1 MKKNMINKFTL
12 KVLSLIIA
20 ILIWLLVRNVDD
32 PIVVRTFYEI
42 PVSIENASYL
52 AENLEIPLLVDG
64 KDTVKVR
71 VKGARSVVSKLKK
84 EDIKAVADMT
94 QIISKDTTPIMVP
107 VEVTG
112 TGISD
117 SDITV
122 RPRNIQVDIEKQK
135 SVEKTIAVSTGDT
148 QPDKD
153 YEIGNLKAN
162 PEKVTISGPETIIN
176 KIDKVVALI
185 DVMTGRKE
193 SNIEIKSQLK
203 IYDKNLD
210 ELSPK
215 QLEYLNIKEISD
227 NTIRI
232 QAQFWKVKQNV
243 KIKAEYSG
251 EPKRGY
257 EVDSINLVPDTISV
271 AGTDEALKKLEQE
284 GNTLEIPGKYIDVTD
299 KTGDFE
305 QNIDLSEL
313 LPEDLKLVRDLNS
326 SVIATV
332 KILPYNS
339 RDYEVSVTQIEADN
353 KAEDLDLVF
362 QDEQITIRAKA
373 KEQDLDSLSA
383 ANIQVQIDLS
393 GYGEGEYEVPVTV
406 TLPGGYELVES
417 IKVKVKLVPG
427 AEK

>member
-12 KVLSLIIA
+12 KILSLIIA
-20 ILIWLLVRNVDD
+20 VLIWLLVRNVDD
-32 PIVVRTFYEI
+32 PIIVRTFYEI
-42 PVSIENASYL
+42 PVNIENASYL

-71 VKGARSVVSKLKK
+71 IKGARSVVSKLEKT
-84 EDIKAVADMT
+84 DITAVADMT

-107 VEVTG
+107 VEVTCV
-112 TGISD
+112 GISD

-122 RPRNIQVDIEKQK
+122 KPRNIQVNIEKQK

-162 PEKVTISGPETIIN
+162 PEKVTISGPETIID

-185 DVMTGRKE
+185 DVTGRKE

-215 QLEYLNIKEISD
+215 QLEYLNLKEISD
-227 NTIRI
+227 NTIKI
-232 QAQFWKVKQNV
+232 QAQFWKVEQNV
-243 KIKAEYSG
+243 KIRAEYSG
-251 EPKRGY
+251 EPRQGY

-271 AGTDEALKKLEQE
+271 AGTDE
-284 GNTLEIPGKYIDVTD
+284 
-299 KTGDFE
+299 
-305 QNIDLSEL
+305 L
-313 LPEDLKLVRDLNS
+313 LPENLKLVRDLNS

-339 RDYEVSVTQIEADN
+339 RDYDVSVTQIEASN

-362 QDEQITIRAKA
+362 QDEQITIRARA
-373 KEQDLDSLSA
+373 KEQDLDSLST
-383 ANIQVQIDLS
+383 ANIKVQIDLK

-406 TLPGGYELVES
+406 TLPSGYELVEN

>member
-185 DVMTGRKE
+185 DVTGRKE

-313 LPEDLKLVRDLNS
+313 LQEDLKLVRDLNS

-383 ANIQVQIDLS
+383 ANIQVQIDLN

>member
-12 KVLSLIIA
+12 KILSLIIA

-32 PIVVRTFYEI
+32 PIIVRTFYEI
-42 PVSIENASYL
+42 PVTIENASYL

-71 VKGARSVVSKLKK
+71 IKGARSVVNKLEK
-84 EDIKAVADMT
+84 EDITAVADMT

-107 VEVTG
+107 VEVTC

-122 RPRNIQVDIEKQK
+122 RPRNIQVNIEKQK

-162 PEKVTISGPETIIN
+162 PEKVTISGPESIIDR
-176 KIDKVVALI
+176 IDKVVALV
-185 DVMTGRKE
+185 DVTGRKE

-210 ELSPK
+210 ELSAK

-243 KIKAEYSG
+243 KVKAEYSG
-251 EPKRGY
+251 EPKHGY
-257 EVDSINLVPDTISV
+257 EVDSINLVPDTVSV
-271 AGTDEALKKLEQE
+271 AGTEEALKKLEQE

-305 QNIDLSEL
+305 ENIDLNEL
-313 LPEDLKLVRDLNS
+313 LPEDLKLVRDVNS

-339 RDYEVSVTQIEADN
+339 RDYEVSVTQIKADN

-373 KEQDLDSLSA
+373 KEQDLDSLSTA
-383 ANIQVQIDLS
+383 DIQVQIDLN

-406 TLPGGYELVES
+406 TLPSGYELVED

>member
-94 QIISKDTTPIMVP
+94 QIISKDTTTIMVP

-185 DVMTGRKE
+185 DVTGRKE

-299 KTGDFE
+299 KAGDFE

>member
-12 KVLSLIIA
+12 KILSLIIA
-20 ILIWLLVRNVDD
+20 VLIWLLVRNVDD
-32 PIVVRTFYEI
+32 PIIVRTFYEI
-42 PVSIENASYL
+42 PVTIENASYL

-71 VKGARSVVSKLKK
+71 IKGARSVVSQLKK
-84 EDIKAVADMT
+84 EDITAVADMT

-107 VEVTG
+107 VEVTC

-185 DVMTGRKE
+185 DVTGRKE

-251 EPKRGY
+251 EPKHGY

-406 TLPGGYELVES
+406 TLPSGYELVES

>member
-12 KVLSLIIA
+12 KILSLIIA

-32 PIVVRTFYEI
+32 PIIVRTFYEI
-42 PVSIENASYL
+42 PVTIENASYL

-71 VKGARSVVSKLKK
+71 IKGARSVVNKLEK
-84 EDIKAVADMT
+84 EDITAVADMT

-107 VEVTG
+107 VEVTC

-122 RPRNIQVDIEKQK
+122 KPRNIQVNIEKQK

-162 PEKVTISGPETIIN
+162 PEKVTISGPESIIDR
-176 KIDKVVALI
+176 IDKVVALV
-185 DVMTGRKE
+185 DVTGRKE

-210 ELSPK
+210 ELSAK

-251 EPKRGY
+251 EPKHGY
-257 EVDSINLVPDTISV
+257 EVDSINLVPDTVSV
-271 AGTDEALKKLEQE
+271 AGTEEALKKLEQE

-305 QNIDLSEL
+305 ENIDLNEL
-313 LPEDLKLVRDLNS
+313 LPEDLKLVRDVNS

-339 RDYEVSVTQIEADN
+339 RDYEVSVTQIKADN
-353 KAEDLDLVF
+353 KAENLDLVF

-373 KEQDLDSLSA
+373 KEQDLDSLSTA
-383 ANIQVQIDLS
+383 DIQVQIDLN

-406 TLPGGYELVES
+406 TLPSGYELVED

>member
-12 KVLSLIIA
+12 KILSLIIA

-32 PIVVRTFYEI
+32 PIIVRTFYEI
-42 PVSIENASYL
+42 PVTIENASYL

-71 VKGARSVVSKLKK
+71 IKGARSVVNKLEK
-84 EDIKAVADMT
+84 EDITAVADMT

-107 VEVTG
+107 VEVTC

-122 RPRNIQVDIEKQK
+122 RPRNIQVNIEKQK

-162 PEKVTISGPETIIN
+162 PEKVTISGPESIIDR
-176 KIDKVVALI
+176 IDKVVALV
-185 DVMTGRKE
+185 DVTGRKE

-210 ELSPK
+210 ELSAK

-251 EPKRGY
+251 EPKHGY
-257 EVDSINLVPDTISV
+257 EVDSINLVPDTVSV
-271 AGTDEALKKLEQE
+271 AGTEEALKKLEQE

-299 KTGDFE
+299 KTEDFE
-305 QNIDLSEL
+305 ENIDLNEL
-313 LPEDLKLVRDLNS
+313 LPEDLKLVRDVNS

-339 RDYEVSVTQIEADN
+339 RDYEVSVTQIKADN

-373 KEQDLDSLSA
+373 KEQDLDSLSTA
-383 ANIQVQIDLS
+383 DIQVQIDLN

-406 TLPGGYELVES
+406 TLPSGYELVED

>member
-185 DVMTGRKE
+185 DVTGRKE

-353 KAEDLDLVF
+353 KAEDLDLIF

>member
-12 KVLSLIIA
+12 KILSLIIA

-32 PIVVRTFYEI
+32 PIIVRTFYEI
-42 PVSIENASYL
+42 PVTIENASYL

-71 VKGARSVVSKLKK
+71 IKGARSVVNKLEK
-84 EDIKAVADMT
+84 EDITAVADMT

-107 VEVTG
+107 VEVTC

-122 RPRNIQVDIEKQK
+122 RPRNIQVNIEKQK

-162 PEKVTISGPETIIN
+162 PEKVTISGPESIIDR
-176 KIDKVVALI
+176 IDKVVALV
-185 DVMTGRKE
+185 DVTGRKE

-210 ELSPK
+210 ELSAK

-251 EPKRGY
+251 EPKHGY
-257 EVDSINLVPDTISV
+257 EVDSINLVPDTVSV
-271 AGTDEALKKLEQE
+271 AGTEEALKKLEQE

-305 QNIDLSEL
+305 ENIDLNEL
-313 LPEDLKLVRDLNS
+313 LPEDLKLVRDVNS

-339 RDYEVSVTQIEADN
+339 RDYEVSVTQIKADN
-353 KAEDLDLVF
+353 KAENLDLVF

-373 KEQDLDSLSA
+373 KEQDLDSLSTA
-383 ANIQVQIDLS
+383 DIQVQIDLN

-406 TLPGGYELVES
+406 TLPSGYELVED

>member
-12 KVLSLIIA
+12 KILSLIIA

-32 PIVVRTFYEI
+32 PIIVRTFHEI
-42 PVSIENASYL
+42 PVTIENASYL

-71 VKGARSVVSKLKK
+71 IKGARSVVNKLEK
-84 EDIKAVADMT
+84 EDITAVADMT

-107 VEVTG
+107 VEVTC

-122 RPRNIQVDIEKQK
+122 RPRNIQVNIEKQK

-162 PEKVTISGPETIIN
+162 PEKVTISGPESIIDR
-176 KIDKVVALI
+176 IDKVVALV
-185 DVMTGRKE
+185 DVTGRKE

-210 ELSPK
+210 ELSAK

-251 EPKRGY
+251 EPKHGY
-257 EVDSINLVPDTISV
+257 EVDSINLVPDTVSV
-271 AGTDEALKKLEQE
+271 AGTEEALKKLEQE

-305 QNIDLSEL
+305 ENIDLNEL
-313 LPEDLKLVRDLNS
+313 LPEDLKLVRDVNS

-339 RDYEVSVTQIEADN
+339 RDYEVSVTQIKADN

-373 KEQDLDSLSA
+373 KEQDLDSLSTA
-383 ANIQVQIDLS
+383 DIQVQIDLN

-406 TLPGGYELVES
+406 TLPSGYELVED

>member
-185 DVMTGRKE
+185 DVTGRKE

-232 QAQFWKVKQNV
+232 QAQFWKVKQSV

-339 RDYEVSVTQIEADN
+339 RDYEVCVTQIEADN
-353 KAEDLDLVF
+353 KAEDLDLIF

>member
-42 PVSIENASYL
+42 PVSIENASYF

-185 DVMTGRKE
+185 DVTGRKE

-353 KAEDLDLVF
+353 KAEDLNLVF

-383 ANIQVQIDLS
+383 ANIQVQIDLN

>member
-12 KVLSLIIA
+12 KILSLIIA

-32 PIVVRTFYEI
+32 PIIVRTFYEI
-42 PVSIENASYL
+42 PVTIENASYL

-71 VKGARSVVSKLKK
+71 IKGARSVVNKLEK
-84 EDIKAVADMT
+84 EDITAVADMT

-107 VEVTG
+107 VEVTC

-122 RPRNIQVDIEKQK
+122 RPRNIQVNIEKQK

-162 PEKVTISGPETIIN
+162 PERVTISGPESIIDR
-176 KIDKVVALI
+176 IDKVVALV
-185 DVMTGRKE
+185 DVTGRKE

-210 ELSPK
+210 ELSAK

-251 EPKRGY
+251 EPKHGY
-257 EVDSINLVPDTISV
+257 EVDSINLVPDTVSV
-271 AGTDEALKKLEQE
+271 AGTEEALKKLEQE

-305 QNIDLSEL
+305 ENIDLNEL
-313 LPEDLKLVRDLNS
+313 LPEDLKLVRDVNS

-339 RDYEVSVTQIEADN
+339 RDYEVSVTQIKADN

-373 KEQDLDSLSA
+373 KEQDLDSLSTA
-383 ANIQVQIDLS
+383 DIQVQIDLN

-406 TLPGGYELVES
+406 TLPSGYELVED

>member
-185 DVMTGRKE
+185 DVTGRKE

-284 GNTLEIPGKYIDVTD
+284 GNTLEIQGKYIDVTD

>member
-1 MKKNMINKFTL
+1 MINKFTL

-185 DVMTGRKE
+185 DVTGRKE

>member
-12 KVLSLIIA
+12 KILSLIIA

-32 PIVVRTFYEI
+32 PIIVRTFYEI
-42 PVSIENASYL
+42 PVTIENASYL

-71 VKGARSVVSKLKK
+71 IKGARSVVNKLEK
-84 EDIKAVADMT
+84 EDITAVADMT

-107 VEVTG
+107 VEVTC

-122 RPRNIQVDIEKQK
+122 RPRNIQVNIEKQK

-162 PEKVTISGPETIIN
+162 PEKVTISGPESIIDR
-176 KIDKVVALI
+176 IDKVVALV
-185 DVMTGRKE
+185 DVTGRKE

-210 ELSPK
+210 ELSAK

-251 EPKRGY
+251 EPKHGY
-257 EVDSINLVPDTISV
+257 EVDSINLVPDTVSV
-271 AGTDEALKKLEQE
+271 AGTEEALKKLEQE

-305 QNIDLSEL
+305 ENIDLNEL

-339 RDYEVSVTQIEADN
+339 RDYEVSVTQIKADN

-373 KEQDLDSLSA
+373 KEQDLDSLSTA
-383 ANIQVQIDLS
+383 DIQVQIDLN

-406 TLPGGYELVES
+406 TLPSGYELVED

>member
-185 DVMTGRKE
+185 DVTGRKE

-299 KTGDFE
+299 KKGDFE

>member
-12 KVLSLIIA
+12 KILSLIIA

-32 PIVVRTFYEI
+32 PIIVRTFYEI
-42 PVSIENASYL
+42 PVTIENASYL

-71 VKGARSVVSKLKK
+71 IKGTRSVVNKLEK
-84 EDIKAVADMT
+84 EDITAVADMT

-107 VEVTG
+107 VEVTC

-122 RPRNIQVDIEKQK
+122 RPRNIQVNIEKQK

-162 PEKVTISGPETIIN
+162 PEKVTISGPESIIDR
-176 KIDKVVALI
+176 IDKVVALV
-185 DVMTGRKE
+185 DVTGRKE

-210 ELSPK
+210 ELSAK

-251 EPKRGY
+251 EPKHGY
-257 EVDSINLVPDTISV
+257 EVDSINLVPDTVSV
-271 AGTDEALKKLEQE
+271 AGTEEALKKLEQE

-305 QNIDLSEL
+305 ENIDLNEL
-313 LPEDLKLVRDLNS
+313 LPEDLKLVRDVNS

-339 RDYEVSVTQIEADN
+339 RDYEVSVTQIKADN

-373 KEQDLDSLSA
+373 KEQDLDSLSTA
-383 ANIQVQIDLS
+383 DIQVQIDLN

-406 TLPGGYELVES
+406 TLPSGYELVED

>member
-52 AENLEIPLLVDG
+52 EENLESPLLVDV

-185 DVMTGRKE
+185 DVTGRKE

>member
-1 MKKNMINKFTL
+1 MINKFTL
-12 KVLSLIIA
+12 KILSLIIA
-20 ILIWLLVRNVDD
+20 VLIWLLVRNVDD
-32 PIVVRTFYEI
+32 PIMVKSFYEI
-42 PVSIENASYL
+42 PVTIENASYL

-71 VKGARSVVSKLKK
+71 IKGARSVVSKLKK
-84 EDIKAVADMT
+84 KDITAVADMT

-107 VEVTG
+107 VEINCA
-112 TGISD
+112 GITE

-122 RPRNIQVDIEKQK
+122 RPRNIQVDIQKQK

-153 YEIGNLKAN
+153 YEIGSLKAN
-162 PEKVTISGPETIIN
+162 PEKVTISGPETIID

-185 DVMTGRKE
+185 DVTGRKE
-193 SNIEIKSQLK
+193 SNVEINSQLK

-215 QLEYLNIKEISD
+215 KLEYLNLKEISD
-227 NTIRI
+227 NTIKI

-243 KIKAEYSG
+243 KIKVEYSG
-251 EPKRGY
+251 EPMRGY
-257 EVDSINLVPDTISV
+257 EVDSINLVPNTISI
-271 AGTDEALKKLEQE
+271 AGTDKALEKLEKE

-299 KTGDFE
+299 KTADFE
-305 QNIDLSEL
+305 ENIDLNEL

-339 RDYEVSVTQIEADN
+339 RDYEVSVTQIEAKN
-353 KAEDLDLVF
+353 KTENLDLVF

-373 KEQDLDSLSA
+373 KEQDLDSLDVA
-383 ANIQVQIDLS
+383 EIQAQIDLS
-393 GYGEGEYEVPVTV
+393 GYGEGEYEIPVTI
-406 TLPGGYELVES
+406 TLPSGYELVS
-417 IKVKVKLVPG
+417 DIKVKVKLVPG

>member
-12 KVLSLIIA
+12 KILSLIIA

-32 PIVVRTFYEI
+32 PIIVRTFYEI
-42 PVSIENASYL
+42 PVTIENASYF

-71 VKGARSVVSKLKK
+71 IKGARSVVSKLKK
-84 EDIKAVADMT
+84 EDITAVADMT

-107 VEVTG
+107 VEVTC

-185 DVMTGRKE
+185 DVTGRKE

-251 EPKRGY
+251 EPKHGY

-406 TLPGGYELVES
+406 TLPSGYELVES

-427 AEK
+427 ADK

>member
-1 MKKNMINKFTL
+1 MKKNMLNKFTL
-12 KVLSLIIA
+12 KILSLIIA

-32 PIVVRTFYEI
+32 PIIVRTFYEI
-42 PVSIENASYL
+42 PVTIENASYR

-71 VKGARSVVSKLKK
+71 IKGARSVVNKLEK
-84 EDIKAVADMT
+84 EDITAVADMT

-107 VEVTG
+107 VEVTC

-122 RPRNIQVDIEKQK
+122 RPRNIQVNIEKQK

-162 PEKVTISGPETIIN
+162 PEKVTISGPESIIDR
-176 KIDKVVALI
+176 IDKVVALV
-185 DVMTGRKE
+185 DVTGRKE

-210 ELSPK
+210 ELSAK

-251 EPKRGY
+251 EPKHGY
-257 EVDSINLVPDTISV
+257 EVDSINLVPDTVSV
-271 AGTDEALKKLEQE
+271 AGTEEALKKLEQE

-305 QNIDLSEL
+305 ENIDLNEL
-313 LPEDLKLVRDLNS
+313 LPEDLKLVRDVNS

-339 RDYEVSVTQIEADN
+339 RDYEVSVTQIKADN

-373 KEQDLDSLSA
+373 KEQDLDSLSTA
-383 ANIQVQIDLS
+383 DIQVQIDLN

-406 TLPGGYELVES
+406 TLPSGYELVED

>member
-42 PVSIENASYL
+42 PVSIENASYF

-185 DVMTGRKE
+185 DVTGRKE

-232 QAQFWKVKQNV
+232 QAQFWKVKQSV

>member
-71 VKGARSVVSKLKK
+71 VKGAHSVVSKLKK

-185 DVMTGRKE
+185 DVTGRKE

>member
-185 DVMTGRKE
+185 DVTGRKE

-232 QAQFWKVKQNV
+232 HAQFWKVKQNV

>member
-12 KVLSLIIA
+12 KILSLIIA

-32 PIVVRTFYEI
+32 PIIVRTFYEI
-42 PVSIENASYL
+42 PVRIENASYF

-71 VKGARSVVSKLKK
+71 IKGVRSVVNKLKK
-84 EDIKAVADMT
+84 EDITAVADMT

-107 VEVTG
+107 VEVTC

-122 RPRNIQVDIEKQK
+122 RPRNIQVNIEKQK

-162 PEKVTISGPETIIN
+162 PEKVTISGPESIIDR
-176 KIDKVVALI
+176 IDKVVALV
-185 DVMTGRKE
+185 DVTGRKE

-210 ELSPK
+210 ELSVK

-251 EPKRGY
+251 EPKHGY
-257 EVDSINLVPDTISV
+257 EVDSINLVPDTVSV
-271 AGTDEALKKLEQE
+271 AGTEEALKKLEKE

-299 KTGDFE
+299 KTGDFDE
-305 QNIDLSEL
+305 NIDLNEL

-339 RDYEVSVTQIEADN
+339 RDYEVSVTQIKADN

-383 ANIQVQIDLS
+383 ANIQVQIDLN

-406 TLPGGYELVES
+406 TLPSGYELVED
-417 IKVKVKLVPG
+417 IKVKLKLVPG

>member
-1 MKKNMINKFTL
+1 MKKNIINKFTL
-12 KVLSLIIA
+12 KILSLIIA

-32 PIVVRTFYEI
+32 PIIVRTFYEI
-42 PVSIENASYL
+42 PVTIENASYL

-71 VKGARSVVSKLKK
+71 IKGARSVVNKLEK
-84 EDIKAVADMT
+84 EDITAVADMT

-107 VEVTG
+107 VEVTC

-122 RPRNIQVDIEKQK
+122 RPRNIQVNIEKQK

-162 PEKVTISGPETIIN
+162 PEKVTISGPESIIDR
-176 KIDKVVALI
+176 IDKVVALV
-185 DVMTGRKE
+185 DVTGRKE

-210 ELSPK
+210 ELSAK

-251 EPKRGY
+251 EPKHGY
-257 EVDSINLVPDTISV
+257 EVDSINLVPDTVSV
-271 AGTDEALKKLEQE
+271 AGTEEALKKLEQE

-305 QNIDLSEL
+305 ENIDLNEL
-313 LPEDLKLVRDLNS
+313 LPEDLKLVRDVNS

-339 RDYEVSVTQIEADN
+339 RDYEVSVTQIKADN

-373 KEQDLDSLSA
+373 KEQDLDSLSTA
-383 ANIQVQIDLS
+383 DIQVQIDLN

-406 TLPGGYELVES
+406 TLPSGYELVED

>member
-12 KVLSLIIA
+12 KILSLIIA

-32 PIVVRTFYEI
+32 PIIVRTFYEI
-42 PVSIENASYL
+42 PVTIENASYL

-71 VKGARSVVSKLKK
+71 IKGARSVVNKLEK
-84 EDIKAVADMT
+84 EDITAVADMT

-107 VEVTG
+107 VEVTC

-122 RPRNIQVDIEKQK
+122 RPRNIQVNIEKQK

-162 PEKVTISGPETIIN
+162 PEKVTISGPESIIDR
-176 KIDKVVALI
+176 IDKVVALV
-185 DVMTGRKE
+185 DVTGRKE

-210 ELSPK
+210 ELSAK

-251 EPKRGY
+251 EPKHGC
-257 EVDSINLVPDTISV
+257 EVDSINLVPDTVSV
-271 AGTDEALKKLEQE
+271 AGTEEALKKLEQE

-305 QNIDLSEL
+305 ENIDLNEL
-313 LPEDLKLVRDLNS
+313 LPEDLKLVRDVNS

-339 RDYEVSVTQIEADN
+339 RDYEVSVTQIKADN

-373 KEQDLDSLSA
+373 KEQDLDSLSTA
-383 ANIQVQIDLS
+383 DIQVQIDLN

-406 TLPGGYELVES
+406 TLPSGYELVED

>member
-185 DVMTGRKE
+185 DVTGRKE

-339 RDYEVSVTQIEADN
+339 RAYEVSVTQIEADN

-383 ANIQVQIDLS
+383 ANIQVQIDLN

>member
-32 PIVVRTFYEI
+32 PIIVRTFYEI

-185 DVMTGRKE
+185 DVTGRKE

-383 ANIQVQIDLS
+383 ANIQVQIDLN

>member
-185 DVMTGRKE
+185 DVTGRKE

-353 KAEDLDLVF
+353 KAEVLDLVF

>member
-94 QIISKDTTPIMVP
+94 QIIAKDTTPIMVP

-185 DVMTGRKE
+185 DVTGRKE

>member
-42 PVSIENASYL
+42 PISIENASYL

-185 DVMTGRKE
+185 DVTGRKE

>member
-12 KVLSLIIA
+12 KILSLIIA

-32 PIVVRTFYEI
+32 PIIVRTFYEI
-42 PVSIENASYL
+42 PVTIENASYL

-71 VKGARSVVSKLKK
+71 IKGARSVVNKLEK
-84 EDIKAVADMT
+84 EDITAVADMT

-107 VEVTG
+107 VEVTC

-122 RPRNIQVDIEKQK
+122 RPRNIQVNIEKQK

-162 PEKVTISGPETIIN
+162 PEKVTISGPESIIDR
-176 KIDKVVALI
+176 IDKVVALV
-185 DVMTGRKE
+185 DVTGRKE

-210 ELSPK
+210 ELSAK

-251 EPKRGY
+251 EPKHGY
-257 EVDSINLVPDTISV
+257 EVDSINLVPDTVSV
-271 AGTDEALKKLEQE
+271 AGTEEALKKLEQE

-305 QNIDLSEL
+305 ENIDLNEL
-313 LPEDLKLVRDLNS
+313 LPEDLKLVRDVNS

-339 RDYEVSVTQIEADN
+339 RDYEVSVTQIKADN

-373 KEQDLDSLSA
+373 KEQDLDSLSTA
-383 ANIQVQIDLS
+383 DIQVQIDLN
-393 GYGEGEYEVPVTV
+393 GYGEGE
-406 TLPGGYELVES
+406 
-417 IKVKVKLVPG
+417 
-427 AEK
+427 

>member
-1 MKKNMINKFTL
+1 M
-12 KVLSLIIA
+12 IIA

-32 PIVVRTFYEI
+32 PIIVRTFYEI
-42 PVSIENASYL
+42 PVTIENASYL

-71 VKGARSVVSKLKK
+71 IKGARSVVNKLEK
-84 EDIKAVADMT
+84 EDITAVADMT

-107 VEVTG
+107 VEVTC

-122 RPRNIQVDIEKQK
+122 RPRNIQVNIEKQK

-162 PEKVTISGPETIIN
+162 PEKVTISGPESIIDR
-176 KIDKVVALI
+176 IDKVVALV
-185 DVMTGRKE
+185 DVTGRKE
-193 SNIEIKSQLK
+193 SNVEIKSQLK

-210 ELSPK
+210 ELSAK

-251 EPKRGY
+251 EPKHGY
-257 EVDSINLVPDTISV
+257 EVDSINLVPDTVSV
-271 AGTDEALKKLEQE
+271 AGTEEALKKLEQE

-305 QNIDLSEL
+305 ENIDLNEL
-313 LPEDLKLVRDLNS
+313 LPEDLKLVRDVNS

-339 RDYEVSVTQIEADN
+339 RDYEVSVTQIKADN

-373 KEQDLDSLSA
+373 KEQDLDSLSTA
-383 ANIQVQIDLS
+383 DIQVQIDLN

-406 TLPGGYELVES
+406 TLPSGYELVED

>member
-64 KDTVKVR
+64 KDSVKVR

-185 DVMTGRKE
+185 DVTGRKE

>member
-12 KVLSLIIA
+12 KILSLIIA
-20 ILIWLLVRNVDD
+20 VLIWLLVRNVDD
-32 PIVVRTFYEI
+32 PVIVRTFYEI
-42 PVSIENASYL
+42 PVTIENASYL

-71 VKGARSVVSKLKK
+71 IKGARSVVNKLEK
-84 EDIKAVADMT
+84 EDITAVADMT

-107 VEVTG
+107 VEVTC

-122 RPRNIQVDIEKQK
+122 RPRNIQVNIEKQK

-162 PEKVTISGPETIIN
+162 PEKVTISGPESIIDR
-176 KIDKVVALI
+176 IDKVVALV
-185 DVMTGRKE
+185 DVTGRKE

-210 ELSPK
+210 ELSAK

-251 EPKRGY
+251 EPKHGY
-257 EVDSINLVPDTISV
+257 EVDSINLVPDTVSV
-271 AGTDEALKKLEQE
+271 AGTEEALKKLEQE

-305 QNIDLSEL
+305 ENIDLNEL
-313 LPEDLKLVRDLNS
+313 LPEDLKLVRDVNS

-339 RDYEVSVTQIEADN
+339 RDYEVSVTQIKADN

-373 KEQDLDSLSA
+373 KEQDLDSLSTA
-383 ANIQVQIDLS
+383 DIQVQIDLN

-406 TLPGGYELVES
+406 TLPSGYELVED

>member
-185 DVMTGRKE
+185 DVTGRKE

-339 RDYEVSVTQIEADN
+339 RDYEVSVNQIEADN